1 MAQIDTV
8 MHLRSHLPFPKNSI
22 YLELVGHSMGM
33 GSLNY
38 ERVFLHKGDF
48 YLTARSGVGI
58 KPGRYQTISF
68 PLLINGIYQLSN
80 KFAFECGVG
89 TNISYTRW
97 NSWTEVYN
105 FWFIVQVNQTIYHPA
120 GSYFDPLLVFNA
132 GIRVQKPKGFVFRF
146 NFTPLINFKTMSEE
160 VDVYTTVP
168 KKIGYWFGMSFGKSF

>member
-1 MAQIDTV
+1 MKKLLLTIFTGLVCINPLMAQIDTV

-105 FWFIVQVNQTIYHPA
+105 FWFIDEVIGTNKNKSISQMLE
-120 GSYFDPLLVFNA
+120 GFDDYYTKEVLV
-132 GIRVQKPKGFVFRF
+132 K
-146 NFTPLINFKTMSEE
+146 
-160 VDVYTTVP
+160 
-168 KKIGYWFGMSFGKSF
+168 